1 MIHGLTCSLTNHIR
15 KERIMAH
22 KNKDERKMW
31 AMRLTDAEL
40 QKLKDLAEMDGVTMS
55 GAFRMLLNRSHDR
68 RVK

>member
-1 MIHGLTCSLTNHIR
+1 MYLLIRQVHKLGETN
-15 KERIMAH
+15 MAH

-31 AMRLTDAEL
+31 ALRLTDAEL

-68 RVK
+68 RVSK